1 MRNENK
7 KRERKGTKG
16 EKKDEIAREE
26 KKIMRSYL
34 QPKAKL
40 FFYRTIEKMAE
51 KLFVV

>member
-1 MRNENK
+1 MKIKNEKEKGRRVRN
-7 KRERKGTKG
+7 
-16 EKKDEIAREE
+16 KDEIAREE